1 MTSTTKSD
9 DEILRELGD
18 RLRRERLN
26 RNLTQAHLA
35 AEAGIARRTLQ
46 KAEEGEVTTL
56 ATMVA
61 ILRGLGL
68 LSQLENL
75 LPEQTLSPVQLAR
88 MQGRERRRA
97 SQSKKKGQDFGSWT
111 WGE

>member
-1 MTSTTKSD
+1 MTSATRSD
-9 DEILRELGD
+9 DEILRELGE

-35 AEAGIARRTLQ
+35 EEAGIARRTLQ

-56 ATMVA
+56 ATLVA

-88 MQGRERRRA
+88 MQGRERQRA
-97 SQSKKKGQDFGSWT
+97 SQSKQGPQESGNWT